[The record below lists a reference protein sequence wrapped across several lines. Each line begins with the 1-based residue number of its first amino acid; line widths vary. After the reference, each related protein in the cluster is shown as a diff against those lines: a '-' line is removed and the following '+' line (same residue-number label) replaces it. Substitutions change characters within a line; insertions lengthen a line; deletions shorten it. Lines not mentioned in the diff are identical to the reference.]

1 MFENILF
8 ETDGSLAEGLAH
20 ESYLHALSCGTRDK
34 KEGVASFLE
43 KRAPKFTGQ

>member
-8 ETDGSLAEGLAH
+8 ETDGLAH
-20 ESYLHALSCGTRDK
+20 ESYLHALLCGARDK